1 MHPVNN
7 GMNSVLRV
15 FFTPILLLLGGV
27 ACAPAAAAEYDP
39 SVYTSRA
46 RQRHGDPQQGMR
58 LVQDVNRT
66 HCLRCH
72 KIGDT
77 GEQVGPDLSNVGG
90 KLGREHLIE
99 SILEPSRQIVE
110 GFRGITVETDDG
122 RVLTGFAASQS
133 DGQLQ
138 FIDAEGQRIS
148 VPLAS
153 IAQRG
158 VLAISPMPERM
169 AAIFSPDEFCDL
181 VAYLETL
188 RAAGQSSPGSG
199 VVGPVSLPAGFERQ
213 TIATGLT
220 GATALA
226 VAPDGRVFVAE
237 QTGSLRVIKEDR
249 LLSEP
254 FVTLALDDQWERGLI
269 GVTLGP
275 HFADN
280 GHVYVLSVR
289 GDPYPH
295 HRLSRFTARGD
306 VAEAGSERVLFEGD
320 DQTKLG
326 GQVPAGHQGGAVHF
340 GPDGKLYVAI
350 GEQTAEQPAQSL
362 ETLLGKIL
370 RLNADGTVPSDN
382 PFVDRAKGKYRAIWA
397 LGCRNPY
404 TFAIDG
410 ESGLMLINDVG
421 GKYEEI
427 NRGRAGANY
436 GWPAVDHGPTSDAR
450 YQGPVFWYPQ
460 ASICGGAF
468 CPRDDAPHAFP
479 DTCRGRY
486 FFMDFVQGWIK
497 TLDPT
502 STEPPI
508 PAEVFATGLA
518 RPVDLAF
525 AADGSLYVL
534 LRNAWVRDGQF
545 QPGTG
550 SLHRIRPG
558 SGF

>member
-1 MHPVNN
+1 MKF
-7 GMNSVLRV
+7 VLHRL
-15 FFTPILLLLGGV
+15 FTPILLLLGGI
-27 ACAPAAAAEYDP
+27 ARAPAAAAEYDP
-39 SVYTSRA
+39 AVYANRA
-46 RQRHGDPQQGMR
+46 QQRHGDPQQGMR
-58 LVQDVNRT
+58 LVRDVNRT
-66 HCLRCH
+66 RCLRCH

-77 GEQVGPDLSNVGG
+77 DEQVGPDLSNVGG

-110 GFRGITVETDDG
+110 GYRGITVETDEG
-122 RVLTGFAASQS
+122 RVLTGFAATQS
-133 DGQLQ
+133 DGQLH

-148 VPLAS
+148 IPLGS
-153 IAQRG
+153 TAQRG
-158 VLAISPMPERM
+158 VLAVSPMPERM
-169 AAIFSPDEFCDL
+169 ASIFSPDEFCDL

-237 QTGSLRVIKEDR
+237 QTGSLRVVKDDR

-269 GVTLGP
+269 GVTLDP
-275 HFADN
+275 RFADN
-280 GHVYVLSVR
+280 GYVYMLSVR

-326 GQVPAGHQGGAVHF
+326 GQVSAGHQGGAVHF

-362 ETLLGKIL
+362 DTLLGKIL
-370 RLNADGTVPSDN
+370 RLNADGTIPSDN
-382 PFVDRAKGKYRAIWA
+382 PFMNEAKGKYRSIWA

-410 ESGLMLINDVG
+410 ESGRMLINDVG
-421 GKYEEI
+421 GEYEEI
-427 NRGRAGANY
+427 NEGRAGANY
-436 GWPAVDHGPTSDAR
+436 GWPAADHGPTSDAR

-479 DTCRGRY
+479 AGYRGRY

-497 TLDPT
+497 TLDPA
-502 STEPPI
+502 STDRPI

-525 AADGSLYVL
+525 AANGSLYVL
-534 LRNAWVRDGQF
+534 LRNAWVRDAQF

-550 SLHRIRPG
+550 SLHRIRAG
-558 SGF
+558 SGL